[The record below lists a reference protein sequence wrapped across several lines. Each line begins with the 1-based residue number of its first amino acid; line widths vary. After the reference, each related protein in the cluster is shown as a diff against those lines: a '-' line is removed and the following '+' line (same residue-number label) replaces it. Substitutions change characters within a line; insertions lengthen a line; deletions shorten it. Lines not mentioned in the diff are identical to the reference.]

1 MPEVTRAWPE
11 GAFYHYDTVYDAKAL
26 GYHGPAFGY
35 ASMPDQYTLSVLQ
48 RRELA
53 PGRRPPVVAEVALVS
68 SHVPWAP
75 LPQSVPWTAVGDGS
89 VFDPMP
95 AQALPVSKVWSTSGG
110 IHDAY
115 ARSIAYSMSTLLSF
129 VATYGSDR
137 TVVLVLGDHQ
147 PAPVVT
153 GDGASRD
160 VPVTILAKDPAVL
173 AQVSG
178 WGWQAGVRPTP
189 DAPVWR
195 MDAFRDRFLAAFSG
209 SEPQRHSTV
218 MAAR

>member
-11 GAFYHYDTVYDAKAL
+11 GAFYHYDALYDATAL
-26 GYHGPAFGY
+26 GYRGPRFGY
-35 ASMPDQYTLSVLQ
+35 VTMPDQYTLSVLQ

-53 PGRRPPVVAEVALVS
+53 PAPRPPVLAEVALVS

-75 LPQSVPWTAVGDGS
+75 LPQQVSWDAVGDGS
-89 VFDPMP
+89 VFGPMP
-95 AQALPVSKVWSTSGG
+95 AESPSVSQVWSSTAG
-110 IHDAY
+110 IRSAY
-115 ARSIAYSMSTLLSF
+115 ARSIAYSLSSVFSF

-137 TVVLVLGDHQ
+137 TVVVVLGDHQ

-153 GDGASRD
+153 GAGASRD

-173 AQVSG
+173 ARVSG
-178 WGWQAGVRPTP
+178 WGWQDGVQPAPGAP
-189 DAPVWR
+189 DWR
-195 MDAFRDRFLAAFSG
+195 MDAFRDRFLAAFA
-209 SEPQRHSTV
+209 EAPAQPPEAV